1 MSVFHRYTHLERYGK
16 TETAG
21 IEQGTIFIQSKL
33 DGTCSSVWMDKDGIK
48 TGSRNRELTLDN
60 DNQGFCRFI
69 EENKS
74 LYEPLF
80 TLLPNA
86 TLFGEWLVPHQ
97 ITWYTKD
104 AWRKFYV
111 FDVVLHKGEALE
123 YLTPEQYQPV
133 LDSLGIVYV
142 PTVAKLE
149 NYTGDFSEFRDK
161 VNFLIDPT
169 VPNAYAEGF
178 VLKNYQFVNR
188 YGRNTFAKV
197 VYEVFKEEKS
207 TKAPKEKPLLEASF
221 VEKNVTEHLVK
232 KELAKLRNAEEVQGK
247 TEAIQGKLLHTVYKA
262 VIEEELFDFIRKNKN
277 PIIDF
282 RALYGELVKAVKT
295 HASELY

>member
-1 MSVFHRYTHLERYGK
+1 MSGFVKYFHLERMYK
-16 TETAG
+16 DETKG
-21 IEQGTIFIQSKL
+21 INSGTIFIQPKL

-97 ITWYTKD
+97 IKWYVKD

-111 FDVVLHKGEALE
+111 FDVALHKGEALE

-133 LDSLGIVYV
+133 LDSLGIAYV

-149 NYTGDFSEFRDK
+149 NYTGDFSEFTDK
-161 VNFLIDPT
+161 VKFLIDPT
-169 VPNAYAEGF
+169 VPNAYAEGL
-178 VLKNYQFVNR
+178 VIKNYGFINR
-188 YGRNTFAKV
+188 YGRNTFAKI
-197 VYEVFKEEKS
+197 VFEQFKVEKPL
-207 TKAPKEKPLLEASF
+207 KAQKEKPLLEASF
-221 VEKNVTEHLVK
+221 VEKNVTQHLVQ

-247 TEAIQGKLLHTVYKA
+247 VEAIQGKLLHTVYKA
-262 VIEEELFDFIRKNKN
+262 AIEEELFDFIRKNKN

-282 RALYGELVKAVKT
+282 KALYHEVVKAVKT